1 MKISRHK
8 RKFENGIGKVSLKT
22 NEIDTNLK
30 SIYSMVIKLNKKIDP
45 ESLGDNNEN
54 EGNMPNMILP
64 IENTN
69 GQVNFSTNNVQIEEM
84 RDDIK
89 DKLDQLKYHNKIQ
102 DEDLN
107 KIKKYLSNL
116 NTNNISP
123 LNDVVLDFK
132 DTNVISKE
140 EFEEVKETINNL
152 VKGEGYILDQ
162 LNFKAGK
169 DDLEKS
175 QKALVLEIDKQVK
188 LPKLESKI

>member
-1 MKISRHK
+1 
-8 RKFENGIGKVSLKT
+8 
-22 NEIDTNLK
+22 
-30 SIYSMVIKLNKKIDP
+30 MVIKLNKKMDP

>member
-1 MKISRHK
+1 
-8 RKFENGIGKVSLKT
+8 
-22 NEIDTNLK
+22 
-30 SIYSMVIKLNKKIDP
+30 MVIKLNKKIDP

>member
-1 MKISRHK
+1 
-8 RKFENGIGKVSLKT
+8 
-22 NEIDTNLK
+22 
-30 SIYSMVIKLNKKIDP
+30 MVIKLNKKIDP

-152 VKGEGYILDQ
+152 VKGW
-162 LNFKAGK
+162 KR
-169 DDLEKS
+169 
-175 QKALVLEIDKQVK
+175 
-188 LPKLESKI
+188 

>member
-1 MKISRHK
+1 M
-8 RKFENGIGKVSLKT
+8 
-22 NEIDTNLK
+22 
-30 SIYSMVIKLNKKIDP
+30 
-45 ESLGDNNEN
+45 
-54 EGNMPNMILP
+54 
-64 IENTN
+64 
-69 GQVNFSTNNVQIEEM
+69 
-84 RDDIK
+84 
-89 DKLDQLKYHNKIQ
+89 
-102 DEDLN
+102 
-107 KIKKYLSNL
+107 SNL